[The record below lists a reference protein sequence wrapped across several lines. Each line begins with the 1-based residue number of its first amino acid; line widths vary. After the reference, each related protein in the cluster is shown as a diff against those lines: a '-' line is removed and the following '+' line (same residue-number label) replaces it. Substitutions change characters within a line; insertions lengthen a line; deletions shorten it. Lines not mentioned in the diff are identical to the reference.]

1 MKHSQT
7 LKQENPLK
15 RFVNS
20 ENSVVFFSLE
30 NMAVLIKAGES
41 KRGKPSIIDKNN
53 YSYVG
58 NGGTET
64 TIYWRRSLR
73 PCT

>member
-1 MKHSQT
+1 
-7 LKQENPLK
+7 
-15 RFVNS
+15 
-20 ENSVVFFSLE
+20 
-30 NMAVLIKAGES
+30 MAVLIKAGVS

-64 TIYWRRSLR
+64 TIHWRCSRR
-73 PCT
+73 PCTMYIENYYELSCVFYHSMQTNMMWYYVMRI